1 MDHNMEIIFSQFG
14 LGSQQEMN
22 EIFDMITLA
31 LDNCSLCSCSEVLG
45 DIDHTYTI
53 DNNPIINVVDLLR
66 LSDLIT
72 SESRMNH
79 CERGQGDITGDGV
92 LNTIDLFAFATM
104 LIEGNFDN

>member
-1 MDHNMEIIFSQFG
+1 MDHNMEIIFSQYG

-22 EIFDMITLA
+22 EIFNLITLA
-31 LDNCSLCSCSEVLG
+31 LDNCSFCSCSEALG
-45 DIDHTYTI
+45 DIDHTYSI
-53 DNNPIINVVDLLR
+53 DDNPIINVMDLLR

-79 CERGQGDITGDGV
+79 CERGQGDVTGDGV

-104 LIEGNFDN
+104 LIQGNFDN